1 MNSNF
6 VSSAHDL
13 QAIALTGKLL
23 GSLFYYEPDHEMVSA
38 IYPTWQNTDW
48 VNEWPAG
55 KPEQLQPI
63 AELMQNGLL
72 QVNDESLHQAFQRLF
87 IGPNSLKA
95 PPWGSVY
102 LDHENVIFGDS
113 TLALFQWQRELGI
126 AVELEQR
133 EPEDHIGLLLM
144 LAAWLAENQ
153 PEQLQTLLAEHL
165 LPWSERYLALFVE
178 HAEHPFYQGLGQL
191 AQVTLQ
197 DWQTRLNVEPVKK
210 QIYF

>member
-1 MNSNF
+1 MSSNF
-6 VSSAHDL
+6 IASEHDL
-13 QAIALTGKLL
+13 QVIALTGKIL
-23 GSLFYYEPDHEMVSA
+23 GSLFYYEPDDEMVSA
-38 IYPTWQNTDW
+38 IYPIWEKTDW
-48 VNEWPAG
+48 LNEWPAG
-55 KPEQLQPI
+55 NATQLKPI
-63 AELMQNGLL
+63 AELMQQGL
-72 QVNDESLHQAFQRLF
+72 QQANTESLDSAFQRLF

-113 TLALFQWQRELGI
+113 ALELHQWQMKLGI
-126 AVELEQR
+126 AVELQQR

-144 LAAWLAENQ
+144 QAAWLAENQ
-153 PEQLQTLLAEHL
+153 PEHVNELLAQHL

-191 AQVTLQ
+191 AQITLH

-210 QIYF
+210 QIHF